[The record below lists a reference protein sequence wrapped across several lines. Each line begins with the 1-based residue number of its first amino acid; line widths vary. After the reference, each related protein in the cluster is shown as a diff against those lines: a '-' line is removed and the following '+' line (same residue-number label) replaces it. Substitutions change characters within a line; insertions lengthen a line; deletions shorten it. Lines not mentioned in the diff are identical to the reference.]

1 MFLSTQE
8 NTKAFIGNLSVV
20 VHSSNKTRLT
30 CANFTLQG
38 THMGSGGSRPD
49 SSSRSSPVSVQ
60 PVVVT
65 AGPPIVIPLPST
77 ANSGTAMA

>member
-8 NTKAFIGNLSVV
+8 DTKAFIGNLSIV

-49 SSSRSSPVSVQ
+49 SSSPVSVL
-60 PVVVT
+60 PVVAT
-65 AGPPIVIPLPST
+65 AGPPIVVPLPST
-77 ANSGTAMA
+77 YTSGTAMA

>member
-8 NTKAFIGNLSVV
+8 DTKAFIGNLSVV

-38 THMGSGGSRPD
+38 THMGSGGSRPG
-49 SSSRSSPVSVQ
+49 SSSHSSPVSVL
-60 PVVVT
+60 PVVAT
-65 AGPPIVIPLPST
+65 AGPPIVVPLPST
-77 ANSGTAMA
+77 YSSGTAMA